1 MSSGNSS
8 YVDARF
14 ESWRATSPA
23 ELPSQPE
30 LAHNLSVFSYRLER
44 LTYTRLGHHEYTDA
58 DGQRLGDPFGDSSG
72 VEQQSESE
80 GYYQVKRFYPP
91 DVTRTFMEMKGLVDH
106 YNFQRPVATRVEHGG
121 LRYSL
126 RASPWDSPRLGK
138 IVIFTANTTTNSKSS
153 WHQDFFK
160 RWQRGE
166 VTPPPAR
173 FRGDALWVMDVRNK
187 TVDELV
193 EQNQRGAD
201 LFRGR
206 ACTELVRQVL
216 TTDAVEAAEIR
227 VGRTGLPYQMSVF
240 FISALG
246 LMVIQRTHLSRLA
259 DNKDHSMF

>member
-1 MSSGNSS
+1 MQSGSS
-8 YVDARF
+8 YVDAKF
-14 ESWRATSPA
+14 QAWRAASPA

-30 LAHNLSVFSYRLER
+30 LAHNLSVFGYRHKR
-44 LTYTRLGHHEYTDA
+44 LIYTRLGHVEYNDA
-58 DGQRLGDPFGDSSG
+58 DGQRLGDPFGDSLG
-72 VEQQSESE
+72 VVRSESE
-80 GYYQVKRFYPP
+80 GFYQVKRFYPP
-91 DVTRTFMEMKGLVDH
+91 AITRTFMEMKGLVDH
-106 YNFQRPVATRVEHGG
+106 YNFRRPVATRVEHAG

-153 WHQDFFK
+153 WQRDFFR

-173 FRGDALWVMDVRNK
+173 FRGDALWVMDARNK

-216 TTDAVEAAEIR
+216 TTDVVQASETR
-227 VGRTGLPYQMSVF
+227 TGRTGLPYQMSV
-240 FISALG
+240 SAIDALD
-246 LMVIQRTHLSRLA
+246 LIVIQRTHLSRITDPA
-259 DNKDHSMF
+259 